1 MDYLI
6 NREQFSNMDN
16 LSSGTYGD
24 MSGLIK
30 IRKMTMDDLE
40 QVVAIDQVSFGLPWP
55 PRSFQFE
62 LTNNPASRCWVG
74 EMDGRIVAMLVGWF
88 IVDEIHIAT
97 FATHPDYRRQGIG
110 RNLLYHVLRSA
121 KEEGAITSFLEVRA
135 GNEAALAMYRK
146 FGYVESGLRKG
157 YYSDNRED
165 AVLMT
170 LESLDVERLL
180 LDGGVDER

>member
-1 MDYLI
+1 
-6 NREQFSNMDN
+6 MDN
-16 LSSGTYGD
+16 LSPGAPED
-24 MSGLIK
+24 LSGLLK
-30 IRKMTMDDLE
+30 IRRMTLDDLE

-55 PRSFQFE
+55 PRSFRFE
-62 LTNNPASRCWVG
+62 LTDNPPSRCWVA
-74 EMDGRIVAMLVGWF
+74 ELNGRVVAMLVAWF

-110 RNLLYHVLRSA
+110 KKLLYHTLKSA
-121 KEEGAITSFLEVRA
+121 KEEDAITSFLEVRA
-135 GNEAALAMYRK
+135 GNEAARTMYCK

-170 LESLDVERLL
+170 LSPADYERLL
-180 LDGGVDER
+180 LDGETDER